1 MSNVERTIN
10 NQTFQWDSDKAELN
24 RRKHDITFDT
34 AALVFADENRLERFD
49 DVHSRQPRKKG
60 AIIMLVTK
68 VIDLN
73 APLTPEQKEELRAL
87 KDRPI
92 VFDEDCPPQ
101 TEEQLKKF
109 KRVNP
114 RRKEQAAS

>member
-1 MSNVERTIN
+1 MAMVTYI
-10 NQTFQWDSDKAELN
+10 L
-24 RRKHDITFDT
+24 RKG
-34 AALVFADENRLERFD
+34 
-49 DVHSRQPRKKG
+49 Q
-60 AIIMLVTK
+60 
-68 VIDLN
+68 
-73 APLTPEQKEELRAL
+73 PLTEEEREELRAL

-114 RRKEQAAS
+114 RRPKKQAAS